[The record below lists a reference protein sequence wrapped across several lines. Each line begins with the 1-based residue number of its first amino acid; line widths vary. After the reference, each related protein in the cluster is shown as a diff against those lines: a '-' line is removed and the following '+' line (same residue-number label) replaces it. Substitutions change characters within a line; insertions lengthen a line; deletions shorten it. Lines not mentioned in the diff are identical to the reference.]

1 MKKLASLTC
10 PPSHLDRYIGIR
22 DAKQHVTRDILTNNH
37 AVIAGRYQA
46 LDNCVGVGEIENI
59 GTSPLQTISAQLR
72 HCYGSQTKRL
82 LALKD
87 EIKTSQAREALKF
100 CPYCGTTTNTTHDH
114 YLPANDFPEF
124 AVHALNL
131 VPCCSLCNTIKGDR
145 WIDQNGQRLFINFY
159 LDDIPD
165 GTYLHADLVTRPRF
179 DTVGARFRIEQGELE
194 LEEWELIRHHYDRLG
209 LIERYN
215 ENANDEIAG
224 MLRDAATHIEAGGPD
239 ARRFLARQG
248 ERSRDVFGQN
258 NWRAV
263 LLATIAAHGDL
274 DAWVAVA

>member
-1 MKKLASLTC
+1 MKKLALLTS

-22 DAKQHVTRDILTNNH
+22 DAKQRPTRDVLTNNH
-37 AVIAGRYQA
+37 AAIAARYQA
-46 LDNCVGVGEIENI
+46 LDNCVGAGQIEHI
-59 GTSPLQTISAQLR
+59 GASPLQNISDQLR

-82 LALKD
+82 LGLKKQ
-87 EIKTSQAREALKF
+87 IKKAQAKEALKF

-114 YLPANDFPEF
+114 YLPATDFPEF

-145 WIDQNGQRLFINFY
+145 WIDQAGQRIFINFY

-165 GTYLHADLVTRPRF
+165 ALYLHVDLITRPGF
-179 DTVGARFRIEQGELE
+179 DTVGARFRIEEGELE

-209 LIERYN
+209 LIERYDD
-215 ENANDEIAG
+215 NANDEIAG
-224 MLRDAATHIEAGGPD
+224 MLRDAATHVEAGGPD
-239 ARRFLARQG
+239 ARRFLARQAAK
-248 ERSRDVFGQN
+248 SCNVFGQN

-263 LLATIAAHGDL
+263 LLAALADHAELEAWI
-274 DAWVAVA
+274 DAG